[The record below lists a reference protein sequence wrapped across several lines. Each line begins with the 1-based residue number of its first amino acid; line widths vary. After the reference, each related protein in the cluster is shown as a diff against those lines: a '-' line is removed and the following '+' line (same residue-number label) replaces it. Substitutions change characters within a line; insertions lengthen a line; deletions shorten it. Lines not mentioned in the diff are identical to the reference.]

1 MSQAKV
7 DRYKE
12 EKANRKDIL
21 RKEQAKKVLR
31 STVLCL
37 VLVVCAGYI
46 AYSAIQAAKA
56 GQSYTYT
63 TVNVSSLENYLS
75 DVTSAEE

>member
-1 MSQAKV
+1 MIVIKKKKQIARISYAK
-7 DRYKE
+7 
-12 EKANRKDIL
+12 
-21 RKEQAKKVLR
+21 
-31 STVLCL
+31 TVLCL